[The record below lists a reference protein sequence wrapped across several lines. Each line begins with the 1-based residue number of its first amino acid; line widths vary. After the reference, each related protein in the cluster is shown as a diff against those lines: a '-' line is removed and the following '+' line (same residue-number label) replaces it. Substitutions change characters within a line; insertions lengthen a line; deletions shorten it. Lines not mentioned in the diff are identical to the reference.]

1 MAKVDI
7 KQHVTDTIIA
17 QIEAGTPPWRRPWT
31 GDASGACFPLRH
43 NGVAYKGVNILLLWA
58 TAHVKEFNSCRW
70 MTFKQAL
77 ELGGVR
83 EEGRKGHKVS
93 FLWLD

>member
-1 MAKVDI
+1 M
-7 KQHVTDTIIA
+7 
-17 QIEAGTPPWRRPWT
+17 
-31 GDASGACFPLRH
+31 
-43 NGVAYKGVNILLLWA
+43 LWA